1 MKNISF
7 IHTKRILL
15 FTVRNS
21 QVGKI
26 IFIQQK
32 KKKKKKNKNKNK
44 KNETTKR
51 MKENLL
57 NYILYTVKCME
68 KEMLRKE
75 KKKNKN

>member
-1 MKNISF
+1 
-7 IHTKRILL
+7 
-15 FTVRNS
+15 
-21 QVGKI
+21 
-26 IFIQQK
+26 
-32 KKKKKKNKNKNK
+32 
-44 KNETTKR
+44 